1 MTQPVWLMVQEDL
14 VTQSDSYI
22 PFGVIAKAA
31 KMPEQGD
38 LQYLQIFCKVPY
50 TTAPT
55 SLMVTLV
62 PFHDNM

>member
-1 MTQPVWLMVQEDL
+1 MMVQEDL

-38 LQYLQIFCKVPY
+38 LQYLQIFCKVPGAY
-50 TTAPT
+50 TTRQ
-55 SLMVTLV
+55 
-62 PFHDNM
+62 HR